1 MAVPSAEA
9 KAVAWASV
17 VDEDGLPNALQAA
30 TIAGFGRVHD
40 RALLVPFVEPYF
52 AGLESVWADKTS
64 EMAQNIVVGLYPTD
78 LVDDA
83 SVDVLGATDA
93 WLDAHPDAPAAL
105 RRLVLESRD
114 GVRRALAAQEA
125 DRRRA

>member
-1 MAVPSAEA
+1 
-9 KAVAWASV
+9 
-17 VDEDGLPNALQAA
+17 
-30 TIAGFGRVHD
+30 
-40 RALLVPFVEPYF
+40 
-52 AGLESVWADKTS
+52 
-64 EMAQNIVVGLYPTD
+64 MAQNIVVGLYPTD
-78 LVDDA
+78 LADDA
-83 SVDVLGATDA
+83 PVDVLGATDA